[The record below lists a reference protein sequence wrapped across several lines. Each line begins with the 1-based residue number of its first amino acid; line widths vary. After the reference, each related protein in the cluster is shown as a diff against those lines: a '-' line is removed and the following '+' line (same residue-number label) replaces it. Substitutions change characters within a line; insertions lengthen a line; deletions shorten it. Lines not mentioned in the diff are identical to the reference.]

1 MRRIYLLVL
10 AVVLVATLVGLAISE
25 QAGYVLI
32 AYKSFRYESSL
43 WSFLALLAVVWL
55 LVVLVRLVLRLL
67 GSSGRVVNPW
77 SRYNR
82 RRRVQMAEHSGLRDL
97 GEGNWPQAL
106 RHLRRAAEMGE
117 RPLMHYLGAARAA
130 NELER
135 YDEADD
141 LLNRARERE
150 PDAQLLVGLTR
161 AQLLINRGDYPQA
174 RNTLEELHGLQPQH
188 RTVLRLMQQLY
199 VTQHDWQALCVLL
212 PELRKERVL
221 KDSEL
226 RDLERRAWV
235 ASLQEAGERGLN
247 EGETA
252 LQPLTQRW
260 QNVPSALR
268 ALDEARALLAGCE
281 LEVRAELRAGDP
293 VQVILGE
300 ARRLGCELIVI
311 GHRHLGRLERLLD
324 PSVGDRVIR
333 EAPCPVLVEV
343 REGDAQGS

>member
-212 PELRKERVL
+212 PEPAQGACAEGFRTARPRTPCLGGFL
-221 KDSEL
+221 AGS
-226 RDLERRAWV
+226 RRAWT
-235 ASLQEAGERGLN
+235 ERGRD
-247 EGETA
+247 GVAAADPA
-252 LQPLTQRW
+252 L
-260 QNVPSALR
+260 AER
-268 ALDEARALLAGCE
+268 AFGAACR
-281 LEVRAELRAGDP
+281 P
-293 VQVILGE
+293 
-300 ARRLGCELIVI
+300 
-311 GHRHLGRLERLLD
+311 
-324 PSVGDRVIR
+324 GDRR
-333 EAPCPVLVEV
+333 GLCRPTASPG
-343 REGDAQGS
+343 RRGRG

>member
-1 MRRIYLLVL
+1 
-10 AVVLVATLVGLAISE
+10 
-25 QAGYVLI
+25 
-32 AYKSFRYESSL
+32 
-43 WSFLALLAVVWL
+43 
-55 LVVLVRLVLRLL
+55 
-67 GSSGRVVNPW
+67 
-77 SRYNR
+77 
-82 RRRVQMAEHSGLRDL
+82 
-97 GEGNWPQAL
+97 
-106 RHLRRAAEMGE
+106 MGE

-268 ALDEARALLAGCE
+268 ADPAIVAGYAAQLL
-281 LEVRAELRAGDP
+281 
-293 VQVILGE
+293 
-300 ARRLGCELIVI
+300 RLGAEEEAEEVL
-311 GHRHLGRLERLLD
+311 RHALKQGFDATLVQLYGQVRGRDPGKQLQAAEGWLKEHPNDPGLLLTLGRLCLINKLWGKAREYLEASLSFQRSAETCAELGRLLAQLGE
-324 PSVGDRVIR
+324 VGRSNQLFQEGLVLLDRR
-333 EAPCPVLVEV
+333 TPGLPVVV
-343 REGDAQGS
+343 AGI

>member
-77 SRYNR
+77 S
-82 RRRVQMAEHSGLRDL
+82 
-97 GEGNWPQAL
+97 
-106 RHLRRAAEMGE
+106 
-117 RPLMHYLGAARAA
+117 
-130 NELER
+130 
-135 YDEADD
+135 
-141 LLNRARERE
+141 
-150 PDAQLLVGLTR
+150 
-161 AQLLINRGDYPQA
+161 LINRGDYPQA

-268 ALDEARALLAGCE
+268 ADPAIVAGYAAQLL
-281 LEVRAELRAGDP
+281 
-293 VQVILGE
+293 
-300 ARRLGCELIVI
+300 RLGAEEEAEEVL
-311 GHRHLGRLERLLD
+311 RHALKQGFDATLVQLYGQVRGRDPGKQLQAAEGWLKEHPNDPGLLLTLGRLCLINKLWGKAREYLEASLSFQRSAETCAELGRLLAQLGEVER
-324 PSVGDRVIR
+324 SNQLFQEGLVLLDRR
-333 EAPCPVLVEV
+333 TPGLPVVV
-343 REGDAQGS
+343 AGI

>member
-1 MRRIYLLVL
+1 
-10 AVVLVATLVGLAISE
+10 
-25 QAGYVLI
+25 
-32 AYKSFRYESSL
+32 
-43 WSFLALLAVVWL
+43 
-55 LVVLVRLVLRLL
+55 
-67 GSSGRVVNPW
+67 
-77 SRYNR
+77 
-82 RRRVQMAEHSGLRDL
+82 
-97 GEGNWPQAL
+97 
-106 RHLRRAAEMGE
+106 MGE

-268 ALDEARALLAGCE
+268 ADPAIVAGYAAQLLRLGAEEEAEEVLRHALKQGFDATLVQLYGQVRGRDPGKQLQAAEGWLKEHPNDPGLLLTPGAPVPDQQALGQGPGIPGGQPE
-281 LEVRAELRAGDP
+281 LPAQCRDLRRAGTP
-293 VQVILGE
+293 AGA
-300 ARRLGCELIVI
+300 ARR
-311 GHRHLGRLERLLD
+311 GR
-324 PSVGDRVIR
+324 
-333 EAPCPVLVEV
+333 AQQPVVPGGPGPARSAYSGLPVV
-343 REGDAQGS
+343 VAGI

>member
-150 PDAQLLVGLTR
+150 PDA
-161 AQLLINRGDYPQA
+161 
-174 RNTLEELHGLQPQH
+174 
-188 RTVLRLMQQLY
+188 RTMS
-199 VTQHDWQALCVLL
+199 
-212 PELRKERVL
+212 P
-221 KDSEL
+221 
-226 RDLERRAWV
+226 RR
-235 ASLQEAGERGLN
+235 
-247 EGETA
+247 T
-252 LQPLTQRW
+252 T
-260 QNVPSALR
+260 SAAMSR
-268 ALDEARALLAGCE
+268 PR
-281 LEVRAELRAGDP
+281 
-293 VQVILGE
+293 
-300 ARRLGCELIVI
+300 
-311 GHRHLGRLERLLD
+311 
-324 PSVGDRVIR
+324 
-333 EAPCPVLVEV
+333 
-343 REGDAQGS
+343 

>member
-235 ASLQEAGERGLN
+235 ASLQEA
-247 EGETA
+247 A
-252 LQPLTQRW
+252 
-260 QNVPSALR
+260 
-268 ALDEARALLAGCE
+268 
-281 LEVRAELRAGDP
+281 
-293 VQVILGE
+293 
-300 ARRLGCELIVI
+300 
-311 GHRHLGRLERLLD
+311 
-324 PSVGDRVIR
+324 SVD
-333 EAPCPVLVEV
+333 
-343 REGDAQGS
+343 